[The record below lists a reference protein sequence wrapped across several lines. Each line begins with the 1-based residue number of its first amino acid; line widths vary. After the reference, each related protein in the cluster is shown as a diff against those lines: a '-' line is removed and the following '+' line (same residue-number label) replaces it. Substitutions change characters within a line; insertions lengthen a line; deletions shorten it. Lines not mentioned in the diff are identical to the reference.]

1 MQVIASH
8 LIVGDASANGILR
21 GREAAGGFYLNH
33 AFRWTSPWRQR
44 LLHHRNHNTA
54 EVNTTTHTTAAALL
68 CPRLSILEPWPKTLT
83 PFRY

>member
-1 MQVIASH
+1 MSPMQVIASH

-44 LLHHRNHNTA
+44 LLQPLLEYCRGQYHKSYNRCSPSVPPT
-54 EVNTTTHTTAAALL
+54 VN
-68 CPRLSILEPWPKTLT
+68 S
-83 PFRY
+83 